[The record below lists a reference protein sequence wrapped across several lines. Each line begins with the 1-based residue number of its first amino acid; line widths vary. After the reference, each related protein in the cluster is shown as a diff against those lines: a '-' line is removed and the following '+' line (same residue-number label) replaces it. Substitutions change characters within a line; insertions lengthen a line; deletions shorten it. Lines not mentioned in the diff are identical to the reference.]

1 MARRYWWMITAGVV
15 AIVMSVASYE
25 TLLKPNPVSQVA
37 WQRTDFAFPSFN
49 PSLPRP
55 PVAAASRPDAT
66 GRVSAE
72 LSATET
78 RPGLFPK
85 KAAAPR
91 QHARQQESASEGVP
105 VDAAAPPPGP
115 PEPTAQSTC
124 EDQLHRAGVIG
135 PAGSACTD
143 LDDVLNHL
151 EKGTYS
157 FNKPDTVT
165 LNEPFP
171 IRLMLQTQSDQAV
184 DFSGTPGAVES
195 KPDIAFAQTVLA
207 TVSGD
212 DFDISPSGAQ
222 ERTAARSLPVEWDWR
237 LIPKS
242 SGTKT
247 ITIQV
252 EVQIAVGADK
262 HRIQLPA
269 FREAIDIHVTMFQ
282 HLKAFVATT
291 NGLIIAAAALVAP
304 LSLLFGLVPKFREA
318 LSNLLV
324 RIRRREPAPP

>member
-1 MARRYWWMITAGVV
+1 MARRYWWITAGVI
-15 AIVMSVASYE
+15 AIVISVTSYE
-25 TLLKPNPVSQVA
+25 TLLKSSPVSKVT
-37 WQRTDFAFPSFN
+37 WQHTDFAFPTFN
-49 PSLPRP
+49 PGPPRP
-55 PVAAASRPDAT
+55 PVTTASQPNAT
-66 GRVSAE
+66 GPSSATA
-72 LSATET
+72 SATESQP
-78 RPGLFPK
+78 RSRQK
-85 KAAAPR
+85 KSAAR
-91 QHARQQESASEGVP
+91 QHAGFKNASE
-105 VDAAAPPPGP
+105 DRSTIDAAPPPP
-115 PEPTAQSTC
+115 RLPEPTAQSTC
-124 EDQLHRAGVIG
+124 EEQLHRAGVIG

-157 FNKPDTVT
+157 FNKPETVI

-171 IRLMLQTQSDQAV
+171 IRLMLQTQSSQAV
-184 DFSGTPGAVES
+184 DFSGAPGTVEP

-207 TVSGD
+207 TLSGD
-212 DFDISPSGAQ
+212 DFEISPSGAQ

-262 HRIQLPA
+262 HRVQLPA
-269 FREAIDIHVTMFQ
+269 FREAIDIQVTIFQ
-282 HLKAFVATT
+282 HLKAFAATS
-291 NGLIIAAAALVAP
+291 NGLIVATAALIAP

-318 LSNLLV
+318 LGNLLM
-324 RIRRREPAPP
+324 RLRRREPAPR